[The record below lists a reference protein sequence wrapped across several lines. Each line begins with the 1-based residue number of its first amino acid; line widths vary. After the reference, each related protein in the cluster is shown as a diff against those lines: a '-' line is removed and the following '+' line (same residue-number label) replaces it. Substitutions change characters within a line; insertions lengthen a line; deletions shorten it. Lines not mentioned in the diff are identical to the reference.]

1 MSSFAGIRKIFFMRG
16 GIIRFF
22 HARRGGAARC
32 FFAQSKLDLFIS
44 FALSE
49 NLFVMSKKYRVGILG
64 ATGTVGQRFVQL
76 LENHPQFEIT
86 ALAASD
92 RSAGKPY
99 SEACAWKLAGAMPD
113 YVKDI
118 AVEPIA
124 PPLDCDLV
132 FSSLPSNVARETEEA
147 FARAGFP
154 VISNSSS
161 YRMDEDV
168 PLLIPEIN
176 QEHLGLIE
184 IQRRKRGFDKGFI
197 ITNPNCAIMS
207 FAPPLAALD
216 KNFGV
221 EAVFVTTMQA
231 ISGAGYPGVSSFD
244 IIDNVMPYI
253 AGEEPKVETEAQ
265 KILGRFN
272 GESVEKAD
280 FTVSAQCFR
289 VNVLDGHTAS
299 VRVKLKRTATL
310 EDVTDAIKNFP
321 SLNLHSSPEK
331 FMSVCDEPARPQP
344 RLDRDNGNGMTITV
358 GRLFPDNIFDYRFVG
373 LSHNTVRG
381 AAGSAILNAELLVD
395 RKML

>member
-1 MSSFAGIRKIFFMRG
+1 M
-16 GIIRFF
+16 
-22 HARRGGAARC
+22 
-32 FFAQSKLDLFIS
+32 
-44 FALSE
+44 
-49 NLFVMSKKYRVGILG
+49 KKYRVGILG

-86 ALAASD
+86 AMAASE
-92 RSAGKPY
+92 RSTEKAY
-99 SEACAWKLAGAMPD
+99 AEACAWKLPGKIPE
-113 YVKDI
+113 YVRNI
-118 AVEPIA
+118 VVQPIE

-176 QEHLGLIE
+176 ADHLGLIDV
-184 IQRRKRGFDKGFI
+184 QRKTRGFTSGFI
-197 ITNPNCAIMS
+197 VTNPNCAIAS
-207 FAPPLAALD
+207 FAPPLAALHR
-216 KNFGV
+216 NFV
-221 EAVFVTTMQA
+221 IESVFVTTLQA
-231 ISGAGYPGVSSFD
+231 ISGAGYPGVSAFD
-244 IIDNVMPYI
+244 ITDNVMPYI

-265 KILGRFN
+265 KILGEFT
-272 GESVEKAD
+272 GEHVEKAD

-289 VNVLDGHTAS
+289 VNVLDGHTVS
-299 VRVKLKRTATL
+299 VRVKLEQPSTL
-310 EDVTDAIKNFP
+310 EDVMEAMQNFP

-331 FMSVCDEPARPQP
+331 FIDVCEEPSRPQA

-358 GRLFPDNIFDYRFVG
+358 GRLFPDNIYDYRFVA

-381 AAGSAILNAELLVD
+381 AAGSAILNAELLID
-395 RKML
+395 KRII

>member
-1 MSSFAGIRKIFFMRG
+1 M
-16 GIIRFF
+16 
-22 HARRGGAARC
+22 
-32 FFAQSKLDLFIS
+32 
-44 FALSE
+44 
-49 NLFVMSKKYRVGILG
+49 KKYRVGILG

-92 RSAGKPY
+92 RSAGKPFA
-99 SEACAWKLAGAMPD
+99 EACAWKLAGAMPD

-118 AVEPIA
+118 IVQPIA
-124 PPLDCDLV
+124 PPLDCELV
-132 FSSLPSNVARETEEA
+132 FSSLPSNIARETEEA
-147 FARAGFP
+147 FARAGYP

-176 QEHLGLIE
+176 YEHLGLIDV
-184 IQRRKRGFDKGFI
+184 QRRKRGFTTGFI
-197 ITNPNCAIMS
+197 ITNPNCAVMS
-207 FAPPLAALD
+207 FAPPLAALNR
-216 KNFGV
+216 KFGV
-221 EAVFVTTMQA
+221 ESVFVTTLQA

-265 KILGRFN
+265 KILGEFN
-272 GESVEKAD
+272 GETIKKAD

-299 VRVKLKRTATL
+299 VRVKLKQTSTL
-310 EDVTDAIKNFP
+310 EGVMEAMKSFP
-321 SLNLHSSPEK
+321 SLKLQSSPEH
-331 FMSVCDEPARPQP
+331 FIDVCDEPSRPQP
-344 RLDRDNGNGMTITV
+344 RLDRENGKGMTITV
-358 GRLFPDNIFDYRFVG
+358 GRLFPDNIFDYRFVA

-381 AAGSAILNAELLVD
+381 AAGAAVLNAELLID
-395 RKML
+395 KRII